1 MARHCIH
8 WLQHVPLEGL
18 RYIAPWTLE
27 HGQPPGVTRLQ
38 AGEALPAP
46 DAFDWLVVTGGPMGI
61 CDTKRHL
68 HLTGAVRLLDACPT
82 RLAG

>member
-18 RYIAPWTLE
+18 RYIAPWTRE
-27 HGQPPGVTRLQ
+27 HGHTPGVMRLQ
-38 AGEALPAP
+38 ADEALPAP
-46 DAFDWLVVTGGPMGI
+46 DAFDCLVVTGRPMGI
-61 CDTKRHL
+61 CNTKHHL
-68 HLTGAVRLLDACPT
+68 HLADAVRLLDACLT

>member
-18 RYIAPWTLE
+18 RYIAPWTRE
-27 HGQPPGVTRLQ
+27 HGHTPGVTRLQ

-46 DAFDWLVVTGGPMGI
+46 DAFDCLVVMGGPMGI
-61 CDTKRHL
+61 CDTNRHL
-68 HLTGAVRLLDACPT
+68 HLTAAVRLLDACPT
-82 RLAG
+82 RLAR